1 MRMIIGTPRTYC
13 ASLTGHT
20 RSGAS
25 EQSRT
30 LVRSTSWTVLASIH
44 LVAPAVD
51 ASYAPC
57 ETQGHW
63 LTTPEIRGIPVQP
76 TEAEGVHG
84 AFPDVMHCCIAMNDQ
99 LHRDRNVRTRVGTKL
114 WDEARCEQ
122 EWRVSS
128 TVTRVPRAGGYS
140 RRTMRRA
147 SPDLNRYYAD
157 SIAGESRGKKLE
169 LRELPPRS

>member
-1 MRMIIGTPRTYC
+1 M
-13 ASLTGHT
+13 
-20 RSGAS
+20 
-25 EQSRT
+25 
-30 LVRSTSWTVLASIH
+30 RSTSWTVLASIH

-122 EWRVSS
+122 EVARIVDRDEGA
-128 TVTRVPRAGGYS
+128 TS
-140 RRTMRRA
+140 RRVFEADDA
-147 SPDLNRYYAD
+147 SRFTR
-157 SIAGESRGKKLE
+157 SESVLCRQH
-169 LRELPPRS
+169 SW